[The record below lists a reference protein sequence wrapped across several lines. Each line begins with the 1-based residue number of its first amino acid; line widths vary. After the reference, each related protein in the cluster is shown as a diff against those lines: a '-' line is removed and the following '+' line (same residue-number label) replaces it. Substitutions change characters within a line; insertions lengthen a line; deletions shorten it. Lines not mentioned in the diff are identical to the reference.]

1 MRGQTSDNCDAVIL
15 GGGLA
20 GLTTGYLL
28 SRTNRSVTLVEREPA
43 LGGLAR
49 TIEMQGFR
57 FDLGGHR
64 FITRDA
70 ELDAFVRELLAGD
83 YLEVDRSSRI
93 LLGNNWFHYPL
104 RPLNALSGFGIPTA
118 AKILY
123 DYAAERVKACF
134 DSTPPVS
141 LEDWVVSHYG
151 RRLFSIYFKDYSEKV
166 WGIDCRSIATE
177 WIEQRVQGLSLGV
190 AILNAVMPRFG
201 TARSTLATR
210 FLYPPLGI
218 GQIAE
223 RLHQGMRRTSRILND
238 TSVVRLD
245 HTDRLIRQVTVRN
258 GNHSGILHG
267 VDFVST
273 IPLQGLV
280 TALHPRPPASVLAA
294 ASRLR
299 SRDLV
304 VVAVMINTPR
314 VTEHTWIYLPENNI
328 PFGRIHEPTNWSPR
342 MAPAGKTL
350 LVAEYFCFRGDP
362 TWNRSTSEATRL
374 TVEGLEQLGLIDRR
388 DVLNSVVL
396 RIPNAYPL
404 FEVGYKEHCECI
416 QDYLDRFDNLH
427 VAGRGGAF
435 RYYNMDHAMRSG
447 MDIAARLSTR
457 AALEPT
463 PEPGCV
469 DKVAQLV

>member
-1 MRGQTSDNCDAVIL
+1 MRGQTGDNHDAVIL

-28 SRTNRSVTLVEREPA
+28 SRARRSVTMIEREPN

-49 TIEMQGFR
+49 TVETQGFR

-70 ELDAFVRELLAGD
+70 QVDAFVRELLAGE

-93 LLGNNWFHYPL
+93 LLGENWFHYPL
-104 RPLNALSGFGIPTA
+104 RPLNALSGFGFSTA
-118 AKILY
+118 AKILC
-123 DYAAERVKACF
+123 DYAAERAKACF
-134 DSTPPVS
+134 DSRPPVC
-141 LEDWVVSHYG
+141 LEDWVVRHYG

-166 WGIDCRSIATE
+166 WGIDCQNIATE
-177 WIEQRVQGLSLGV
+177 WIEQRVQGLSLGA
-190 AILNAVMPRFG
+190 AILNAIVPRFG

-210 FLYPPLGI
+210 FLYPQLGI

-223 RLHQGMRRTSRILND
+223 CLHRGMAATSRVLNN
-238 TSVVRLD
+238 TAVVRLD
-245 HTDRLIRQVTVRN
+245 HADDRIRRVTVRN
-258 GNHSGILHG
+258 GKYTVVLYSD
-267 VDFVST
+267 DFVST
-273 IPLQGLV
+273 IPLQALV

-304 VVAVMINTPR
+304 VVAVMINRPR
-314 VTEHTWIYLPENNI
+314 ITEHTWIYLPENKV
-328 PFGRIHEPTNWSPR
+328 PFGRIHEPTNWSPH

-350 LVAEYFCFRGDP
+350 LVAEYFCFRGD
-362 TWNRSTSEATRL
+362 TIWNRTASEATRL
-374 TVEGLEQLGLIDRR
+374 TVDGLERLGLIDKC
-388 DVLNSVVL
+388 DVLDSVVL

-404 FEVGYKEHCECI
+404 FEVGYKEHCACI

-427 VAGRGGAF
+427 VAGRGGTF
-435 RYYNMDHAMRSG
+435 RYYNMDHAMRSA
-447 MDIAARLSTR
+447 MDIADRLCTR
-457 AALEPT
+457 AALPRTTEAGP
-463 PEPGCV
+463 V
-469 DKVAQLV
+469 NRLVQLG